1 MIVAH
6 FDGDDIGPVLEL
18 MLLDNKLDDAHD
30 YSQSVAQ
37 ALEHVRD
44 SLEELGAEIVIC
56 GGDDLVARW
65 EMGEVTDLDIKV
77 IRGNFYEICRRTI
90 SVGVGANS
98 HDAAISLRRAKLLGK
113 DRVVFSIVA
122 SK

>member
-18 MLLDNKLDDAHD
+18 ILLDNKLDNARA
-30 YSQSVAQ
+30 YSQSIAQ

-44 SLEELGAEIVIC
+44 ALEELGAEVVIC

-65 EMGEVTDLDIKV
+65 ETGTVTDLDIKI
-77 IRGNFYEICRRTI
+77 IRGSFYEICRRTI

-98 HDAAISLRRAKLLGK
+98 HDAAINLRRAKLLGK
-113 DRVVFSIVA
+113 DRVVSTVVA
-122 SK
+122 PK